1 MRKIVYF
8 CLALLLI
15 GLFGCS
21 VNTVQSKPGSK
32 PAAFS
37 AGPVPDYVKA
47 EAKRVSGLVRAV
59 QNPHTFTIIGVSDLH
74 FLKGNAQIDKAL
86 NEMALGIKDISSQV
100 PVDYK
105 IAFGDYIYRGKG
117 CENYRDGVEE
127 MQAATGILDKAFGR
141 SGNQIRLTGNH
152 DANAME
158 LDKGE
163 LKQFFTMHDLY
174 GFFGKYNGNI
184 ITDNLNPEGNYG
196 YIDIPEK
203 KIRIVCLNTSD
214 FTDEGKPTVVPDKKD
229 YNKNTTTTHNMSK
242 RQAEWLIET
251 LKLKGIEDT
260 EAWNILPVSHLV
272 LSQTKG
278 GLWKNTEANAAF
290 LLSEYVQKHKGTF
303 NFKGRELPYDY
314 SGITPARVLPYIHGH
329 NHNFPVKSMNV
340 SNISKDVVRNEM
352 VTIGLPNACPLR
364 NAKGN
369 TYNKTEGTEKSTA
382 FSVIVID
389 LKKSVINVFCYGA
402 GFDRI
407 IHFDSVKMKSDTSH
421 VALHTALQ
429 GKVIWKSQDKEV
441 VKAEEGV
448 MKPVSAGNTLVV
460 AEDEKGNC
468 EYWNV
473 AVEQGAVNLKL

>member
-8 CLALLLI
+8 CLVLLLVA
-15 GLFGCS
+15 LFGCS
-21 VNTVQSKPGSK
+21 VNTAQSKPESK
-32 PAAFS
+32 PAAAS
-37 AGPVPDYVKA
+37 SGIVPDYVKA

-59 QNPHTFTIIGVSDLH
+59 QNPHTFTITGVSDLH
-74 FLKGNAQIDKAL
+74 YLKDNAQVDRAL
-86 NEMALGIKDISSQV
+86 NEMALGIKEISSQV

-127 MQAATGILDKAFGR
+127 MQAATGILNKAFGQ

-174 GFFGKYNGNI
+174 GFVGKYNGNM
-184 ITDNLNPEGNYG
+184 ITDSLNPEGNYG

-203 KIRIVCLNTSD
+203 KIRIICLNTSD

-229 YNKNTTTTHNMSK
+229 HNKNTTTTHNLSK

-251 LKLKGIEDT
+251 LKLKEINDP
-260 EAWNILPVSHLV
+260 EAWNILPVSHLI

-290 LLSEYVQKHKGTF
+290 LLSEYVKKHKGTI

-329 NHNFPVKSMNV
+329 NHDFPVKSMNV

-369 TYNKTEGTEKSTA
+369 TEGTAKSTV

-407 IHFDSVKMKSDTSH
+407 IHFDSVKVKAGASH

-429 GKVIWKSQDKEV
+429 GKVIWKSQDKKV
-441 VKAEEGV
+441 VKAEEGK

>member
-1 MRKIVYF
+1 MP
-8 CLALLLI
+8 CLAAVSI
-15 GLFGCS
+15 QFRAN
-21 VNTVQSKPGSK
+21 V
-32 PAAFS
+32 PA
-37 AGPVPDYVKA
+37 YVKA

-74 FLKGNAQIDKAL
+74 YLKGNAQIGRAL
-86 NEMALGIKDISSQV
+86 NEMALGVKEISSQV

-127 MQAATGILDKAFGR
+127 MQAATGILNKAFGQ

-163 LKQFFTMHDLY
+163 L
-174 GFFGKYNGNI
+174 N
-184 ITDNLNPEGNYG
+184 
-196 YIDIPEK
+196 IPEK
-203 KIRIVCLNTSD
+203 KIRIICLNTSD

-229 YNKNTTTTHNMSK
+229 NNKNTTTTHNMSK

-251 LKLKGIEDT
+251 LKLKGIEDP

-329 NHNFPVKSMNV
+329 NHNFPVKNMNV

-369 TYNKTEGTEKSTA
+369 TYNKTEGTAKSTA

-407 IHFDSVKMKSDTSH
+407 IHFDSVKMKADASH

-429 GKVIWKSQDKEV
+429 GKVIWKSQDKKV
-441 VKAEEGV
+441 VKAEEGK

-460 AEDEKGNC
+460 AEDEKGNF

>member
-1 MRKIVYF
+1 MKKVFYV
-8 CLALLLI
+8 CMMSLLFSFFSCVA
-15 GLFGCS
+15 GTDYNPFNNTANASPSAS
-21 VNTVQSKPGSK
+21 V
-32 PAAFS
+32 PA
-37 AGPVPDYVKA
+37 YVKT
-47 EAKRVSGLVRAV
+47 EAKRVSDLARAV
-59 QNPHTFTIIGVSDLH
+59 QNPNTFTIVAVSDMH
-74 FLKGNAQIDKAL
+74 YLKGNAMVRDAL
-86 NEMALGIKDISSQV
+86 NDMALGVKEVSAQM

-105 IAFGDYIYRGKG
+105 MAFGDYIYRGKG
-117 CENYRDGVEE
+117 GYENYRDGVEE
-127 MQAATGILDKAFGR
+127 MKAAEDLLNKAFGR
-141 SGNQIRLTGNH
+141 GKNQIRLTGNH

-158 LDKGE
+158 LEKGE
-163 LKQFFTMHDLY
+163 LKKYFPMQDIYRYL
-174 GFFGKYNGNI
+174 GRYNGKMV
-184 ITDNLNPEGNYG
+184 TDSVNPKGNYG

-203 KIRIVCLNTSD
+203 KIRIICLNTSD
-214 FTDEGKPTVVPDKKD
+214 FTDEGKPSVMPDKKD
-229 YNKNTTTTHNMSK
+229 NNKNSTTTHGISK
-242 RQAEWLIET
+242 RQAEWFIET
-251 LKLKGIEDT
+251 LKLTGIKDP
-260 EAWNILPVSHLV
+260 EAWNILPVSHIV

-329 NHNFPVKSMNV
+329 NHAFPVKNMNV
-340 SNISKDVVRNEM
+340 SNRFKDVARNEM
-352 VTIGLPNACPLR
+352 VTVGLPNACPRR

-369 TYNKTEGTEKSTA
+369 TYNKTEGTAKSTA

-407 IHFDSVKMKSDTSH
+407 IHFDSVKMKADASH

-429 GKVIWKSQDKEV
+429 GKVIWKSQDKKV
-441 VKAEEGV
+441 VKAEEGK
-448 MKPVSAGNTLVV
+448 MKPVSAGNTLGV

-473 AVEQGAVNLKL
+473 AVE